1 MGKGKDFGF
10 RATEETRGAAETQ
23 EREYLKQKAHDLV
36 GRTFQNQDQTLVV
49 TVDDSG
55 VLIEVRNGQ
64 RGQGRSAG
72 LLWRPLRQAACVAPK
87 GPCG

>member
-64 RGQGRSAG
+64 RAARPFCQPILNLVSG
-72 LLWRPLRQAACVAPK
+72 LSKIVCT
-87 GPCG
+87 

>member
-10 RATEETRGAAETQ
+10 RATEETHGATETQ

-36 GRTFQNQDQTLVV
+36 DRTFQNQDQTLVV

-64 RGQGRSAG
+64 RAARPFCRSFVEAIEAGR
-72 LLWRPLRQAACVAPK
+72 LRGV
-87 GPCG
+87 